1 MKQLT
6 DKLGNAQTASEVQEI
21 QAQLAA
27 IQAKLQT
34 QVLQMQTNALIQKAE
49 DKAREERVD
58 AEFRAQYKNY
68 AKQLRSH

>member
-1 MKQLT
+1 
-6 DKLGNAQTASEVQEI
+6 
-21 QAQLAA
+21 
-27 IQAKLQT
+27 
-34 QVLQMQTNALIQKAE
+34 MQTNALIQKAE